1 MVSAMERRGEVA
13 VGLEWLGTGNTLVG
27 LSCSVNV
34 VVEKAFRVGQF
45 RDPYCM
51 RLQQEKT

>member
-45 RDPYCM
+45 RDPFCM
-51 RLQQEKT
+51 R